1 MIDKKYC
8 MSSFLTFRY
17 IVDEDRIFKDNII
30 HKNIELV
37 ADDEKIR
44 CDTAD
49 EIDEAIK
56 MQLNSIDL
64 SNAGIL
70 LSGGMDSA
78 VLATYMPKGTK
89 AYTAKCSAP
98 NAIDET
104 IQARRYC
111 EINELEHIVIPI
123 TWNDY
128 LESMDELMLHDGC
141 PVFANEPQVY
151 TLAKKMKQDGVE
163 MIIFGDNADMAFGG
177 MDKLLSKEW
186 TYNQWKKRYT
196 FVEPSMVL
204 KKYEDMDKVYRQY
217 KIGDNSIDY
226 IKFLNEIF
234 ASSSSAAYINA
245 FKYAKMKYL
254 DPYAKLK
261 MGQKLDLMRVRNGES
276 KYLIRQLFKKKY
288 PELDI
293 PEKIAMARA
302 TDFWLKDWKGP
313 KRSEFYEDCI
323 EGMTGEQKFLLYSLE
338 RFLNLIDE

>member
-17 IVDEDRIFKDNII
+17 IVDENRIFKDNII

>member
-196 FVEPSMVL
+196 FVEPSKVL

-288 PELDI
+288 PKLDI

>member
-288 PELDI
+288 PKLDI